1 MGVHFKA
8 FCDSQRKTSAGHVR
22 HIMDMTTMH
31 KDAAVI
37 AYMHDQPG
45 GKKLAGIYYL
55 ATAKTKNFYY
65 AQYEQKIQAAIDS
78 YNLAID
84 IQKEIDGVSNDRR
97 AAH

>member
-1 MGVHFKA
+1 MGTHFKA
-8 FCDSQRKTSAGHVR
+8 FCDAQRKTKDGHVR
-22 HIMDMTTMH
+22 DLLDMTAMH

-37 AYMHDQPG
+37 AYLNDQPG

-55 ATAKTKNFYY
+55 ATEKSKNFYY

-84 IQKEIDGVSNDRR
+84 IQKEIDG
-97 AAH
+97 AK

>member
-1 MGVHFKA
+1 MSTHFKT
-8 FCDSQRKTSAGHVR
+8 FCDAQRKTKTGHVR
-22 HIMDMTTMH
+22 DLLDMTDGH

-37 AYMHDQPG
+37 AYLNDQAG

-55 ATAKTKNFYY
+55 ATAKSKNFYY

-84 IQKEIDGVSNDRR
+84 IQKEIDG
-97 AAH
+97 